1 MAFEIALVL
10 SILLCGLV
18 AGLVL
23 CFAVV
28 VMPGIAALA
37 DREFLRAFQVI
48 DGVIQRGQPVFGL
61 VWVGSAVAALA
72 CLGTGLGAVEGADRA
87 MLIVAAV
94 GYLLAV
100 QAPTAMI
107 NIPLN
112 NAVQAL
118 DLASASDEAC
128 RAARESFEGRWNRWN
143 VARTIVAIASTLLFT
158 FLALRH

>member
-1 MAFEIALVL
+1 MVFEIALVL

-18 AGLVL
+18 AGVVL

-28 VMPGIAALA
+28 VMPGIAGMA

-48 DGVIQRGQPVFGL
+48 DGVIQKGQPVFGL
-61 VWVGSAVAALA
+61 VWVGSAVAVLA
-72 CLGTGLGAVEGADRA
+72 SLGTGPGALEGMDQAL
-87 MLIVAAV
+87 LILAGVA
-94 GYLLAV
+94 YLLGV

-118 DLASASDEAC
+118 DLASASDDEC

-143 VARTIVAIASTLLFT
+143 VARTIVAIASTLLFAAI
-158 FLALRH
+158 ALRH